1 MHLALLGDSTL
12 DNGAYTTGGPA
23 VIDHLS
29 RLLPEEDRA
38 TLLALDGATTHG
50 IENQLDRM
58 PEEATHAVL
67 SIGGNDAV
75 MEISVLEQPV
85 GNVSEAL
92 AELSRA
98 TDRFEEAYRGCL
110 KEVLQTGLSTTVCT
124 IYNGAFEPSGQQQV
138 IDAALAMWNDAI
150 LQAALDHDCQV
161 IDLRRVC
168 ASRDDYTQQIE
179 PNEQGGRKIAKAL
192 FRAAFEPE
200 SSSTRIGPTGRKL

>member
-12 DNGAYTTGGPA
+12 DNGTYTSGGPA

-58 PEEATHAVL
+58 PEGATEAVL

-75 MEISVLEQPV
+75 MEIPVLEEPV
-85 GNVSEAL
+85 GHVSEAL
-92 AELSRA
+92 TELSRA
-98 TDRFEEAYRGCL
+98 VERFEDAYRRCL
-110 KEVLQTGLSTTVCT
+110 KEVLQAGLPTTVCT
-124 IYNGAFEPSGQQQV
+124 IYNGAFEVNGQQQV
-138 IDAALAMWNDAI
+138 IDAALAMWNDVI
-150 LQAALDHDCQV
+150 LQTALDHECPV

-168 ASRDDYTQQIE
+168 TSRDDYTQQIE
-179 PNEQGGRKIAKAL
+179 PSEQGGRKIAKAL
-192 FRAAFEPE
+192 FLAALEPE
-200 SSSTRIGPTGRKL
+200 AFSTRIGPTGT

>member
-12 DNGAYTTGGPA
+12 DNGAYTSGGPA

-58 PEEATHAVL
+58 PEGATDAVL

-75 MEISVLEQPV
+75 MEIPVLEEPV
-85 GNVSEAL
+85 GHVSEAL
-92 AELSRA
+92 TKLSRV
-98 TDRFEEAYRGCL
+98 TGRFEESYRRCL
-110 KEVLQTGLSTTVCT
+110 KRVLQAGLPTTVCT
-124 IYNGAFEPSGQQQV
+124 IYNGAFEASGQQQV
-138 IDAALAMWNDAI
+138 IDAALAMWNDVI
-150 LQAALDHDCQV
+150 LQAALDHECPV

-168 ASRDDYTQQIE
+168 TSRDDYTQQIE
-179 PNEQGGRKIAKAL
+179 PSEQGGRKIAKAL
-192 FRAAFEPE
+192 FRAALEPE
-200 SSSTRIGPTGRKL
+200 SPSTRIGPTGT